1 MGIQASPE
9 VAWKGSG
16 IPACDSNCL
25 MSLPKMED
33 FIRLATKHA
42 ARCGEELVLIDRDM
56 TCGAYV
62 KETWKCPCC
71 EKEIQLANCDMV
83 RSDVVAEGAAYSR
96 SQPEVNLRI
105 AATAGLLTGTNLQ
118 KVQEIITGQL
128 GVKVATDKNLRKQ
141 RTKGE
146 AAIKAAFED
155 CKSENRKKAVEATRA
170 SDQYVGDLEF
180 VDENGD
186 SHSVACCQIAID
198 GAGATR
204 AYQHRITGKQAALV
218 ANDMA
223 TGLPVALH
231 VSTVSL
237 LL

>member
-62 KETWKCPCC
+62 KE
-71 EKEIQLANCDMV
+71 
-83 RSDVVAEGAAYSR
+83 
-96 SQPEVNLRI
+96 
-105 AATAGLLTGTNLQ
+105 
-118 KVQEIITGQL
+118 
-128 GVKVATDKNLRKQ
+128 
-141 RTKGE
+141 
-146 AAIKAAFED
+146 
-155 CKSENRKKAVEATRA
+155 
-170 SDQYVGDLEF
+170 
-180 VDENGD
+180 NGD